1 MAARAHRSWLQLIE
15 VVAESLPEDGRRGL
29 SGKQN
34 AATSLLELAGYVAA
48 DMLARAEHASMAV
61 QAFSVSRVHARP
73 KLRSRYELIPCCLL
87 QLYVV
92 CVSVVDGNHMARVRE
107 PVDAT

>member
-1 MAARAHRSWLQLIE
+1 MAARAHRSWLKLVE

-29 SGKQN
+29 SGKHN
-34 AATSLLELAGYVAA
+34 AAISLLELAGYVAA
-48 DMLARAEHASMAV
+48 DKLARAEHASMAV
-61 QAFSVSRVHARP
+61 KAFSVSRVHARP

-92 CVSVVDGNHMARVRE
+92 CVCLCGGWRSYGKRPGAC
-107 PVDAT
+107 